1 MCRLVSVQGVCAASL
16 DPFSRRPNVCLHTA
30 SKEPFFWP
38 ASGCEA
44 RGGVLDT
51 RLVKGGMKAAQ
62 QSSLSGDITE
72 VGMKLN
78 ARWLIG
84 LSLLTACGDDDPKSD
99 TEVADVDVTEVDTT
113 DTDTADV
120 PDTHTIDERDE
131 DVEVVTTD
139 FDVEHV
145 WTSDGL
151 KVYARFDAD
160 IAPETS
166 SGLWFTSPGAET
178 RGGTITVSG
187 KLVTITLDTPL
198 DPTRTWTLVIDW
210 LRAADGRYTTL
221 EAPVMNTVLLNMVW
235 HQHQPSYLDPA
246 AGELQGPW
254 VRKHAQ
260 KSYFDM
266 TAILARY
273 PKIHLNVNLTS
284 SLLTQLERY
293 VLALAPHVDV
303 TARIVNESAFL
314 AASAGKTDPWVDL
327 LLRDTPTPAAMTE
340 LEKDRYWRGV
350 WSMKSIAE
358 PLRSFFP
365 DYEALLAKDG
375 ATYTHVELAEL
386 KVWYE
391 LAWMDPDFLRGPVVV
406 YQDNG
411 ADVVVDLSDVVDEFE
426 GGYVLSETYTTGTES
441 ERLAKLESLANR
453 LVADEYV
460 IMKGVFEVHRTLGW
474 TGTTGQVEVL
484 TTPFFHPILPLL
496 FDTDLA
502 KRGQPADPM
511 PAPSFAYPDDASLQ
525 VKLAVDYYT
534 ATFGRAPRGMWPSEG
549 SVAEAIVPAFSNNG
563 IEWIATDRQV
573 LDRGLP
579 GSTHLLPYKVDA
591 DKVVGTDGNTDDEVM
606 IVFRDTEIS
615 DKVGFFYQAN
625 PPAENVADFVT
636 AVLGKAG
643 RYGEAPRVLSVIL
656 DGENAWEWYTQDHDA
671 KQFINGIY
679 TALETAYDEGSI
691 VTVTGSELIDGNAS
705 RGVPAHPVTG
715 LTEYEDL
722 FPGSW
727 IGGRLD
733 TWIGEPEENL
743 AWVYLK
749 TARDQLEA
757 ARTQLEP
764 LLGTPW
770 TSLTP
775 PVGAANLAWWRAWN
789 NILSAE
795 GSDWFWWYGADQTA
809 AGGDDSPFDD
819 IFRAQLVSGYLA
831 LNEALTLS
839 GFDPVEV
846 PAFSPILQPEPVI
859 MTGPFQ
865 TLPTLDGRLVPDES
879 EWVPPGGLFFD
890 GDSSGAQADP
900 NDDIARVF
908 YGYNR
913 LEGGR
918 IFIGIDGREDLS
930 AKLGTNYQLVLYT
943 SQGTLVDGA
952 LVQDP
957 TAPTQE
963 GVAIAFQSGG
973 PARRIE
979 LDFQSGAVI
988 ASVQKATQAGAWE
1001 DVTASVVVGGPVE
1014 GGTLIELQFLLSAF
1028 GMKNG
1033 DPLELAV
1040 VAVEGGDAIDV
1051 APNVGAQIM
1060 FADPTR
1066 LVTVIFEL
1074 DATGSVIPLN
1084 QYITLTNPPPPLGT
1098 GTPSIVGNQTF
1109 FGNWSPNTVW
1119 MKDDGVAPDTA
1130 AGDGIWTLS
1139 FPVVPGTGLQYK
1151 YTVGKTGDSWGGT
1164 EEYPLTNRGYTAP
1177 VDGTKRVRIRDL
1189 FADRPDP
1196 SGTQSAKT
1204 TVTIEE

>member
-1 MCRLVSVQGVCAASL
+1 
-16 DPFSRRPNVCLHTA
+16 
-30 SKEPFFWP
+30 
-38 ASGCEA
+38 
-44 RGGVLDT
+44 
-51 RLVKGGMKAAQ
+51 
-62 QSSLSGDITE
+62 
-72 VGMKLN
+72 MKLQ
-78 ARWLIG
+78 ALSSHIRLIG
-84 LSLLTACGDDDPKSD
+84 LVGWSVLPLVSACGDDDPKSD
-99 TEVADVDVTEVDTT
+99 TSDTTAEVEVDTVDDTSDTVDDTSPDTSDAVDTVETDGELPSEFAAAHVWSGDGLTIHARFELPIDAASAASAFTLVAPEDRVTPTGVTVDGELVTLTVATRLDDTKTWKLEVADLASTDGKRTNLLVDVM
-113 DTDTADV
+113 
-120 PDTHTIDERDE
+120 
-131 DVEVVTTD
+131 
-139 FDVEHV
+139 
-145 WTSDGL
+145 
-151 KVYARFDAD
+151 
-160 IAPETS
+160 
-166 SGLWFTSPGAET
+166 
-178 RGGTITVSG
+178 GT
-187 KLVTITLDTPL
+187 L
-198 DPTRTWTLVIDW
+198 
-210 LRAADGRYTTL
+210 Y
-221 EAPVMNTVLLNMVW
+221 LNLVW
-235 HQHQPSYLDPA
+235 HQHQPSYLDPK

-266 TAILARY
+266 TAMLARY
-273 PKIHLNVNLTS
+273 PKIHVNVNLTS

-293 VLALAPHVDV
+293 VVALGPHVDV
-303 TARIVNESAFL
+303 AARTVDENAFL

-327 LLRDTPTPAAMTE
+327 LLRDTPAPASMTE

-350 WSMKSIAE
+350 WSMRSIAE
-358 PLRSFFP
+358 PLRAFFP
-365 DYEALLAKDG
+365 EFKALLDKDG
-375 ATYTHVELAEL
+375 ATYTQRELAEL

-391 LAWMDPDFLRGPVVV
+391 LAWMDPDFLRGPVTVV
-406 YQDNG
+406 VGD
-411 ADVVVDLSDVVDEFE
+411 ATDLVVDLSDVVDEVDGRFT
-426 GGYVLSETYTTGTES
+426 LAATYKTGTDG
-441 ERLAKLESLANR
+441 ERIAKLEALANR

-460 IMKGVFEVHRTLGW
+460 IMVGVFDIHRRLGW
-474 TGTTGQVEVL
+474 TGTGGQVEVL

-511 PAPSFAYPDDASLQ
+511 PTPGFAYPEDAALQ

-549 SVAEAIVPAFSNNG
+549 SVAEAIVPAFVDNG

-573 LDRGLP
+573 LDRGMP
-579 GSTHLLPYKVDA
+579 GSSHLQPYKVDA
-591 DKVVGTDGNTDDEVM
+591 DEVVGTGGGTDDEVM
-606 IVFRDTEIS
+606 IVFRDTEVS
-615 DKVGFFYQAN
+615 DKVGFFYQGN
-625 PPAENVADFVT
+625 PPAENVADFV
-636 AVLGKAG
+636 ASVLGKAG
-643 RYGEAPRVLSVIL
+643 RYGDAPRVLSVIL

-671 KQFINGIY
+671 KAFLNGMY
-679 TALETAYDEGSI
+679 AALEDAYDHRAI

-715 LTEYEDL
+715 LVEYEDL

-749 TARDQLEA
+749 TARDELEN
-757 ARTQLEP
+757 ARAQLEP

-770 TSLTP
+770 TSLDP
-775 PVGAANLAWWRAWN
+775 PTGEARLAWWTAWMN
-789 NILSAE
+789 VLSAE

-809 AGGDDSPFDD
+809 AGGDDSPFDA
-819 IFRAQLVSGYLA
+819 IFRAQLVSAYEA

-839 GFDPVEV
+839 GFEAVEV

-865 TLPTLDGRLVPDES
+865 TLPTLDGLLSPDES

-930 AKLGTNYQLVLYT
+930 AKLGTDYQLVVYT

-952 LVQDP
+952 LIQDP
-957 TAPTQE
+957 VAPTAE
-963 GVAIAFQSGG
+963 GVSINFQSGG
-973 PARRIE
+973 AARRIE
-979 LDFQSGAVI
+979 LDFASGAIV
-988 ASVQKATQAGAWE
+988 ATMQKATAAGGWE
-1001 DVTASVVVGGPVE
+1001 AMDGTVEVGGPVA
-1014 GGTLIELQFLLSAF
+1014 GGTLVELKFLLSAF

-1033 DPLELAV
+1033 DPLEFAV
-1040 VAVEGGDAIDV
+1040 VAVDGGTSIDV
-1051 APNVGAQIM
+1051 APNTGAQIM

-1074 DATGSVIPLN
+1074 DVTGSVIPIN
-1084 QYITLTNPPPPLGT
+1084 QYITIADPPPPAGT
-1098 GTPSIVGNQTF
+1098 GTPSMVGNQTY
-1109 FGNWSPNTVW
+1109 FGNWSPNTVF
-1119 MKDDGVAPDTA
+1119 MKDDGVAPDA
-1130 AGDGIWTLS
+1130 AQGDGIWTLS

-1151 YTVGKTGDSWGGT
+1151 YTIGKSGDSWGGT
-1164 EEYPLTNRGYTAP
+1164 EEYPLTNRGYTVP
-1177 VDGTKRVRIRDL
+1177 VDGTKRVRVRDI
-1189 FADRPDP
+1189 FADRPEP
-1196 SGTQSAKT
+1196 SGTMATKT